1 MARLA
6 LYLTILVLALF
17 VLTSAF
23 VLRHG
28 GGASEAIR
36 RVSVHDLATATEQ
49 YVGERVTTVGVL
61 RQLQEPE
68 EHFVVEAGEM
78 RVAIIGYD
86 REALLELEGQTV
98 TVTGRFDFKE
108 GTGRLIQ
115 ADSVTPAR

>member
-1 MARLA
+1 M
-6 LYLTILVLALF
+6 
-17 VLTSAF
+17 

-28 GGASEAIR
+28 GGSSEAVTQ
-36 RVSVHDLATATEQ
+36 VSLHDLASATER
-49 YVGERVTTVGVL
+49 YLGERVTTVGLL
-61 RQLQEPE
+61 RRLQEPE
-68 EHFVVEAGEM
+68 EHFVVEEEEL

-115 ADSVTPAR
+115 ADSVTPAP